1 MDRARDKER
10 VAAKEWERDGVSAE
24 AEDRAATTAAD
35 SVPAGIVFAPVAA
48 RKCRINRESNARRSN
63 VRPAVTPWS
72 VKNCWKKRGSSM
84 SRKLFAVPT
93 VGGRLFAHF
102 GHCEKFAII
111 EVEKNKIVKETFVA
125 PPAHEPGSFPRFL
138 AENGVSTIISGG
150 MGQRAQSLF
159 AQNNI
164 EVFMGVGS
172 DEPANLVR
180 DYLNNE
186 LETGENPCDH

>member
-1 MDRARDKER
+1 MPK
-10 VAAKEWERDGVSAE
+10 
-24 AEDRAATTAAD
+24 
-35 SVPAGIVFAPVAA
+35 
-48 RKCRINRESNARRSN
+48 
-63 VRPAVTPWS
+63 
-72 VKNCWKKRGSSM
+72 
-84 SRKLFAVPT
+84 KLFAVPT
-93 VGGRLFAHF
+93 VAGKLCSHF

-111 EVEKNKIVKETFVA
+111 EVEDDSIVKEDYVT

-138 AENGVSTIISGG
+138 AESGVSTIISGG

-172 DEPANLVR
+172 DEPKKLVQ
-180 DYLNNE
+180 DYLNNA